1 MGHFLV
7 AVIGVD
13 LRRRGV
19 LRRWLLVLFYKAKCL
34 HYASHSRVDLE
45 RGEQL
50 LSELWD
56 GSKWVQRFRASRGG
70 LVRGDYGAL
79 S

>member
-1 MGHFLV
+1 MWHFLV
-7 AVIGVD
+7 AVVGVD
-13 LRRRGV
+13 FRRRGV
-19 LRRWLLVLFYKAKCL
+19 LRRWLLVLFDKAKCL

-50 LSELWD
+50 LSELGD
-56 GSKWVQRFRASRGG
+56 GSERVQGFRPRWGG
-70 LVRGDYGAL
+70 LIRRDYGAL